1 MSAVRGRSN
10 LCLVSGLALLVV
22 CGAVSAPAC
31 AEADLPGTTGLEV
44 ENPALLARQA
54 ELLAAMLRD
63 PANLDIAFE
72 YAALSAR
79 IGDLEAA
86 VGTLERM
93 LVFAPDQPRI
103 RLELGALYFRLG
115 SFDMARTHFEAVSQ
129 TPSVPEEVAAR
140 AATFLT
146 EIDGQEAPATL
157 SATLMTGVRYQTN
170 ANAGPG
176 GRVVVLNG
184 LPYLLDNT
192 SSGKPDWNVFVA
204 GNVHGAYD
212 LGNQGDLLEADLLFY
227 GGRYL
232 DITRLN
238 TELAELT
245 VGPSFNLARF
255 DIDDARLGVYGI
267 IGGVRLNEGN
277 YSGALGAGT
286 RFAILPSSLSSVT
299 GRVEFRR
306 RWFRDTLTYPTI
318 SNRDGYQLLAQITHT
333 RQVTENWAVRG
344 KLLGDFEEASANFEQ
359 SWELGVALGAT
370 YSFASPIERLD
381 LPWLLDADAG
391 YIRREF
397 AAPNP
402 SVSLTESEYDN
413 EFWLRG
419 AVTVPL
425 RFDVALALSAEFR
438 RMQSNY
444 QIKDFSNFSTALS
457 VIKTF

>member
-1 MSAVRGRSN
+1 MRGRSN
-10 LCLVSGLALLVV
+10 VCLVSGLALFVAW
-22 CGAVSAPAC
+22 GAASAPAC
-31 AEADLPGTTGLEV
+31 AEADLSGMAAPAT

-63 PANLDIAFE
+63 PSNLDIAFE
-72 YAALSAR
+72 YAELSSR

-93 LVFAPDQPRI
+93 LIYAPGEPRI

-115 SFDMARTHFEAVSQ
+115 SFDMARVHFEAVAQ
-129 TPSVPEEVAAR
+129 TPGVPDEVAAR
-140 AATFLT
+140 AETFLT

-192 SSGKPDWNVFVA
+192 AAGKPDWNVFVA

-267 IGGVRLNEGN
+267 FGGVRLNDGN
-277 YSGALGAGT
+277 YSGAIGAGT

-306 RWFRDTLTYPTI
+306 RWFRDTVTYPSV

-333 RQVTENWAVRG
+333 RQITENWAVRG
-344 KLLGDFEEASANFEQ
+344 TLLGDFEEASANFEQ
-359 SWELGVALGAT
+359 SWELGAALGAT
-370 YSFASPIERLD
+370 YAFASPIERLE

-391 YIRREF
+391 YIRRQF
-397 AAPNP
+397 AAPDP
-402 SVSLTESEYDN
+402 SVSLTENEYDN

-425 RFDVALALSAEFR
+425 RADVALALTAEFR

-444 QIKDFSNFSTALS
+444 QIKDFSNVSTALS

>member
-22 CGAVSAPAC
+22 CGAVSAPAY

-72 YAALSAR
+72 YASLSAR

-93 LVFAPDQPRI
+93 LIYAPDQPRI

-129 TPSVPEEVAAR
+129 TPGVPEKVAAR
-140 AATFLT
+140 AETFLA
-146 EIDGQEAPATL
+146 EIDGQEEPATL

-176 GRVVVLNG
+176 GREVVLNG

-192 SSGKPDWNVFVA
+192 AAGKPDWNVFVA

-267 IGGVRLNEGN
+267 FGGVRLDDGN
-277 YSGALGAGT
+277 YSGAVGAGT

-306 RWFRDTLTYPTI
+306 RWFRDTVTYPTV

-344 KLLGDFEEASANFEQ
+344 TLLGDFEEARANFEQ
-359 SWELGVALGAT
+359 SWELGAALGAT
-370 YSFASPIERLD
+370 YSFASPIERLE

-391 YIRREF
+391 YIRRAF
-397 AAPNP
+397 AAPDP
-402 SVSLTESEYDN
+402 SVSATESEHDN

-419 AVTVPL
+419 ALTVPL
-425 RFDVALALSAEFR
+425 RGDVALALTTEFR

-444 QIKDFSNFSTALS
+444 QIKDFSNLSTSLS
-457 VIKTF
+457 VIKAF